1 MTDHAASPL
10 PEGAPRPKRWPY
22 IIPLALVLALGAV
35 FAKRL
40 SDISGG
46 YDPKV
51 IPTVLLNTPAPD
63 FTLPPLPG
71 YGEAFTTADLKG
83 KVSLINIWGSWCAA
97 CTVEHPL
104 LMEIARS
111 GEIPIY
117 GIAWR
122 DKPERSIAWLER
134 HGNPYTKIGQDP
146 NSQVIISLGVTAA
159 PESFLI
165 DKDGVIRHKVT
176 GIITHEEW
184 EKTLRPLIARLN
196 Q

>member
-1 MTDHAASPL
+1 MTEQVAS
-10 PEGAPRPKRWPY
+10 APRTKRWPY
-22 IIPLALVLALGAV
+22 IVPLAVVLALGGV

-51 IPTVLLNTPAPD
+51 IPSVLLNTPAPELN
-63 FTLPPLPG
+63 LPALPG
-71 YGEAFTTADLKG
+71 YGDALTSADLKG
-83 KVSLINIWGSWCAA
+83 EVSLLNIWGSWCAA

-104 LMEIARS
+104 LMEIAKS

-122 DKPERSIAWLER
+122 DKPDRSIAWLEKY
-134 HGNPYTKIGQDP
+134 GNPYTKIGQDP
-146 NSQVIISLGVTAA
+146 QSTAIINLGVTAA

-165 DKDGVIRHKVT
+165 DKEGIIRYKVA
-176 GIITHEEW
+176 GIITREEW
-184 EKTLRPLIARLN
+184 REKIQPLIAQLK